1 MVTFKKALILIFM
14 GLLLFVYSGPME
26 AAAAPPAQEGQPQ
39 ADEPIRYEPIGQVTV
54 SRLNV
59 RSGPS
64 TQNQILTAIPYG
76 ERIYLIGRS
85 TPGNWLQV
93 RLFNGQQGW
102 VMTQYVS
109 ASQDDINSLP
119 VTDTH
124 QIPGEAIGSVLSP
137 RLNVRMGPGF
147 DQRIIGQL
155 WQGEQIP
162 LVGRNATSAWLQ
174 VRLPSGSKGWVAAQ
188 YIHSSVPIYNLP
200 VVDGGSPVPPPNYS
214 GIVTV
219 PSLNV
224 RSGPGLYNPVIT
236 RLNQGNSINILGRD
250 YSGNWFKVSLYDG
263 TTGWVMARY
272 VQIDIP
278 VTNLQVM

>member
-1 MVTFKKALILIFM
+1 MVTFKKALLLIFM
-14 GLLLFVYSGPME
+14 GLLLFAYSGPRE
-26 AAAAPPAQEGQPQ
+26 AAAAPPERGQQ
-39 ADEPIRYEPIGQVTV
+39 QTGGPIRYEPVGQVTV
-54 SRLNV
+54 PRLNV

-64 TQNQILTAIPYG
+64 TQHQILTSLPYG
-76 ERIYLIGRS
+76 ETIYLIGRS

-124 QIPGEAIGSVLSP
+124 QIPGDAIGYVLSSS
-137 RLNVRMGPGF
+137 LNVRQGPGYN
-147 DQRIIGQL
+147 QPIIGRL
-155 WQGEQIP
+155 WQGEQVS
-162 LVGRNATSAWLQ
+162 LVGRNANSAWLQ
-174 VRLPSGSKGWVAAQ
+174 ISLPSGSKGWVAVQ
-188 YIHSSVPIYNLP
+188 YIRSTVPIYSLP

-214 GIVTV
+214 GIVTA

-236 RLNQGNSINILGRD
+236 RLNQGQQINILGRD